1 MAHGTRQWM
10 GQLKDQGIQLYILS
24 GHGTERWQ
32 EHLDACQ
39 TPSKTSFPK
48 NILFLIKLTMTP
60 HKHKNHYH
68 HPTATIWFTDKN
80 IAASPF
86 KVAMIGDGQND
97 ERAMAQADAICDQKC
112 SKPQ

>member
-39 TPSKTSFPK
+39 TAFPRHHSKEHIIFDQTYHD
-48 NILFLIKLTMTP
+48 P
-60 HKHKNHYH
+60 HKHKNQLS
-68 HPTATIWFTDKN
+68 
-80 IAASPF
+80 SPNCNNM
-86 KVAMIGDGQND
+86 VH
-97 ERAMAQADAICDQKC
+97 
-112 SKPQ
+112 